1 MVKRRGLSS
10 ILSEVGPAD
19 GSGQAQKSSAFDRFM
34 QTSPLDADP
43 GIMEIARQVSAREPL
58 PSRGRTD
65 EQVNRAG
72 QLSRTTE
79 QDNRAGQLSRTTEH
93 LSRTTEQVNRAP
105 EQDNR
110 AGQLSRSTEQ
120 VNRAG
125 KPSRTT
131 EQVNRAGQLSRSTEH
146 PDDTDPPR
154 ISLLQPP
161 PIARTHAQK
170 KLLAYFEGHGSHI
183 SNYAK
188 IIEETG
194 LSLATVRRDVE
205 RLSRL
210 GYIRKQ
216 LWRQGAARGLAFDYL
231 GENEQDNRA
240 GKPSR
245 TTEQVNRAGKLSRTN
260 EQDNRAPCIRKID
273 RSSYLSISLEGMAE
287 HWPNLV
293 RCGFGP
299 DQLAQIEDGL
309 ALVGKSTERVFQGL
323 DHAEW
328 ELANATMCDKDG
340 QPVADP
346 CAWVYRA
353 LVQTGYYRRPKGYV
367 SPEEQYERDQ
377 ETEAKARAQARENAR
392 EARFQAWCKGLSAQ
406 DREMALEGHRG
417 PVEQW
422 LKNVWSKRGEPE

>member
-79 QDNRAGQLSRTTEH
+79 H

-105 EQDNR
+105 EQD
-110 AGQLSRSTEQ
+110 
-120 VNRAG
+120 
-125 KPSRTT
+125 
-131 EQVNRAGQLSRSTEH
+131 NRAGQLSRSTEH